1 MILLLLLILPLI
13 GSLIISMIPVTELS
27 EEEAKVLAN
36 TNLEAELANSTLTI
50 EEKTTALKQETDKIL
65 KQENYKRSRIL
76 QIIGISTSLIT
87 FIISLY
93 M

>member
-13 GSLIISMIPVTELS
+13 GSLIISMIPVSELS
-27 EEEAKVLAN
+27 EEEAKVIAN
-36 TNLEAELANSTLTI
+36 TNLEVELANTTLTT
-50 EEKTTALKQETDKIL
+50 EEVTGQIKQETDKIL
-65 KQENYKRSRIL
+65 KQENYKRSRIV
-76 QIIGISTSLIT
+76 QIIGLITTLIT

>member
-13 GSLIISMIPVTELS
+13 GSLIISMIPVSELS
-27 EEEAKVLAN
+27 EEEAKLLAN
-36 TNLEAELANSTLTI
+36 TNLEAEIANSTLTA
-50 EEKTTALKQETDKIL
+50 EEITTQIKQETDKIL
-65 KQENYKRSRIL
+65 KQENYKRSRIV
-76 QIIGISTSLIT
+76 QIIGMISTMIT

>member
-1 MILLLLLILPLI
+1 MILLLLLIIPLI
-13 GSLIISMIPVTELS
+13 GSLIISMIPVSELS

-36 TNLEAELANSTLTI
+36 TNLEAELANSTLTT
-50 EEKTTALKQETDKIL
+50 EEIASQVKVETDKIL
-65 KQENYKRSRIL
+65 KQENYSRSRIV
-76 QIIGISTSLIT
+76 QIIGMIVTIIT

>member
-50 EEKTTALKQETDKIL
+50 EEKATALKQETDKIL

>member
-13 GSLIISMIPVTELS
+13 GSLIISMIPVSELS

-36 TNLEAELANSTLTI
+36 TNLEAELANSTLTT
-50 EEKTTALKQETDKIL
+50 EEIASQVKVETDKIL
-65 KQENYKRSRIL
+65 KQENYSRSRIV
-76 QIIGISTSLIT
+76 QIIGMIVTIIT